1 MISKKFF
8 PFAIHRGFCCVPP
21 FTACELFSQER
32 KKSLQDKVSK
42 LHRARSSSIRGVVD
56 GDKIGLLKRAA
67 VLVPLVLVNDQSCL
81 LYTARS
87 SNLRSH
93 GGEISF
99 PGGKFDSV
107 DKNAEGAALRETEE
121 ELGLNRDLFEIWAQL
136 PSLQGRDGKTA
147 ITPVIALLKEP
158 LILSS
163 LKPNPEEVSNTVIC
177 TVAELCEEKNQA
189 FTQFMAGYTL
199 PVYFG
204 QQTNDNCHPKI
215 WGLTAIITHLT
226 LSALIPDVY
235 KLKLPFVKRICR
247 ISSDK

>member
-1 MISKKFF
+1 MIPRKFF
-8 PFAIHRGFCCVPP
+8 PFGNRRGFCCVHP
-21 FTACELFSQER
+21 FSVCELFSQEKR
-32 KKSLQDKVSK
+32 KSLQDKVSK

-56 GDKIGLLKRAA
+56 GDQIGLLKRAA
-67 VLVPLVLVNDQSCL
+67 VLVPLVSVNGQSCL

-99 PGGKFDSV
+99 PGGKFDSL

-121 ELGLNRDLFEIWAQL
+121 ELGLNRNLFEIWAQL

-147 ITPVIALLKEP
+147 ITPVIALLREP

-163 LKPNPEEVSNTVIC
+163 LKPNPEEVSSIIIC
-177 TVAELCEEKNQA
+177 TVAELCQEKNQA
-189 FTQFMAGYTL
+189 FTQFRAGYTL

-204 QQTNDNCHPKI
+204 QQTDDNRHPKI

-226 LSALIPDVY
+226 LNALIPDVY
-235 KLKLPFVKRICR
+235 KLKLPFVKKIRR